1 MNLNITIN
9 MDNEAFVGRPK
20 AEIKRI
26 ISHLLNTTQLSA
38 MAYGNSKTLMDIN
51 GNSVGKAEIVK

>member
-1 MNLNITIN
+1 

-26 ISHLLNTTQLSA
+26 INHLLNTTRLSEIA
-38 MAYGNSKTLMDIN
+38 FGNSKTLTDIN